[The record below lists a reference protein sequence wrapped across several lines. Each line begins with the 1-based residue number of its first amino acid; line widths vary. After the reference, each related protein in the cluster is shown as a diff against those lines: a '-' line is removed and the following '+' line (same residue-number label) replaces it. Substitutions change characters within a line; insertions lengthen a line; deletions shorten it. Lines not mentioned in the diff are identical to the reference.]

1 MSQRSPR
8 HTATVLVVGA
18 WLWGCSSV
26 LAPLPDPSRF
36 YTLSPVVDAGGSD
49 QREPRTVIYGLGPI
63 ELPEYLDRNGLVERM
78 SSAEVRYSPIDLW
91 AEPLKTNLTR
101 VLLQNLSSL
110 LGHDRIVLYP
120 WPGTVAVTYQ
130 VAVSIL
136 RFERTAAGEAQL
148 RARWAIRDPRSG
160 EYLALEESNFVHPAS
175 SPKAADAVDA
185 LSAALG
191 DLSREIAAALQK
203 LPPPQQPP
211 PAKKGA

>member
-1 MSQRSPR
+1 MSQRSGR
-8 HTATVLVVGA
+8 DAATVLVVGA
-18 WLWGCSSV
+18 WLCGCSSV
-26 LAPLPDPSRF
+26 LAPQPDPSRF
-36 YTLSPVVDAGGSD
+36 YTLSPVVDAGGSQ

-63 ELPEYLDRNGLVERM
+63 ELPEYLDRNELAERL
-78 SSAEVRYSPIDLW
+78 SSAEVRYSPTDLW

-110 LGHDRIVLYP
+110 LGADRIVLYP
-120 WPGTVAVTYQ
+120 RPGTVAVDYQ

-148 RARWAIRDPRSG
+148 RARWVIRDPRSG
-160 EYLALEESNFVHPAS
+160 EYLALEESNFAHPAS

-185 LSAALG
+185 LSADLG
-191 DLSREIAAALQK
+191 DLCREIAAALQK

-211 PAKKGA
+211 RRGRS